1 MLDGASSLIHAT
13 CIAVGD
19 RAALIVGPSG
29 VGKSDLA
36 LRAIS
41 TSVRDGDRTICAML
55 VSDDQVLVERVE
67 GRLRARPPPSIAG
80 RIEIR
85 GIGIVP
91 VAHLP
96 LSHICLAV
104 EIGPDGEIAR
114 LPEPDAMLAVLGVGV
129 PLIRLRPFE
138 ASAVVKLVL
147 TLVRQGGGDAG
158 AGAVRPT

>member
-1 MLDGASSLIHAT
+1 MDGASSLLHAT

-19 RAALIVGPSG
+19 RAALILGPSG
-29 VGKSDLA
+29 AGKSDLA
-36 LRAIS
+36 LRAIC
-41 TSVRDGDRTICAML
+41 TPVRDGDRTFCTTL
-55 VSDDQVLVERVE
+55 VSDDQVLVDVVG

-104 EIGPDGEIAR
+104 DIGPDLEIVR
-114 LPEPDAMLAVLGVGV
+114 LPEPEAMYVVLGVGV

-138 ASAVVKLVL
+138 ASAVLKLVL
-147 TLVRQGGGDAG
+147 ALVRQGSVDAG
-158 AGAVRPT
+158 VGAVSPT